1 MIFQNIC
8 HCLSDF
14 YMAASVAP
22 VKANSCDTWHATTGL
37 MVLFALLLCFVVGGI
52 IAMYCIKRHKN
63 KTFLMSPN
71 SSMYI

>member
-1 MIFQNIC
+1 
-8 HCLSDF
+8 
-14 YMAASVAP
+14 MAPSVAP
-22 VKANSCDTWHATTGL
+22 AAAKANSCDTWHATTGL

-52 IAMYCIKRHKN
+52 IAIYFIKRHKN